1 MTSITT
7 NASPRPLPASP
18 CATPITPPPRSP
30 PTSSP
35 PVSLLDFATVFD
47 DEYDDALPVDLGLLR
62 LVGEACPP
70 PPKRARTTVAPTT
83 VVAGDGS
90 DEVADVVRAWL
101 ATYYPDEVEWVL
113 ASSPD
118 ATMGFLSTDDEHR
131 ATSTCAY
138 WVRAH
143 VAADAQFDTVVMA
156 RDPVALHA
164 TLDADLPGLLAW
176 SASSLENDLDVN
188 ATGSRPPP
196 SYTVTTLD
204 VRGLCRWIRESV
216 GRASVP
222 VGRVWK
228 RGHDT

>member
-1 MTSITT
+1 
-7 NASPRPLPASP
+7 
-18 CATPITPPPRSP
+18 
-30 PTSSP
+30 
-35 PVSLLDFATVFD
+35 VSLLDFATVFD

-70 PPKRARTTVAPTT
+70 PPKRARTTVAPTP
-83 VVAGDGS
+83 VVAGDGGG

-101 ATYYPDEVEWVL
+101 ATYYPDEVEWVP

-118 ATMGFLSTDDEHR
+118 ATLGFRSTDDEHR
-131 ATSTCAY
+131 ATLVCAY

-156 RDPVALHA
+156 RDPTVLHA
-164 TLDADLPGLLAW
+164 TLDMDLPGLAALYGRGAD
-176 SASSLENDLDVN
+176 NDAPV
-188 ATGSRPPP
+188 PPP
-196 SYTVTTLD
+196 SSYTVTTLD
-204 VRGLCRWIRESV
+204 ARGLCRWIRGSV

-228 RGHDT
+228 RLRGEA